1 MKNNKETQPTIKKAF
16 INSFKSFVSIL
27 PMMFA
32 IVAIVGIFQ
41 VYVTSEMISSI
52 FGYSKFADIFTGTI
66 AGAISQGQGSISF
79 VVAEGLQS
87 QGVSL
92 YALSTFT
99 LAWVTLGFIQIP
111 AEASVFGIR
120 FTIYR
125 NILAVLST
133 MIIAYLTIITI
144 GFIK

>member
-1 MKNNKETQPTIKKAF
+1 MIKNNKPTIKKAF
-16 INSFKSFVSIL
+16 VNSFKSFVSIL

-32 IVAIVGIFQ
+32 IIGIVAIFQ
-41 VYVTSEMISSI
+41 VYVTPDMISTL

-66 AGAISQGQGSISF
+66 AGAVSQGQGSISF
-79 VVAEGLQS
+79 VIAEGLKD

-99 LAWVTLGFIQIP
+99 LAWVTLGFLQIP
-111 AEASVFGIR
+111 AEASVFGIK
-120 FTIYR
+120 FTVYR
-125 NILAVLST
+125 NILAFISTVLVS
-133 MIIAYLTIITI
+133 YLTIITI

>member
-1 MKNNKETQPTIKKAF
+1 MIKKNKPTIKKAF

-32 IVAIVGIFQ
+32 IIGIVAIFQ
-41 VYVTSEMISSI
+41 VYVTPDIISSI

-66 AGAISQGQGSISF
+66 AGAVSQGQGSISF
-79 VVAEGLQS
+79 VIAEGLKA

-99 LAWVTLGFIQIP
+99 LAWVTLGFLQLP
-111 AEASVFGIR
+111 AEASLFGIK
-120 FTIYR
+120 FTVYR
-125 NILAVLST
+125 NILAFISTVLVS
-133 MIIAYLTIITI
+133 YLTIITI
-144 GFIK
+144 GLIK

>member
-1 MKNNKETQPTIKKAF
+1 MIKNNKPTIKKAF

-32 IVAIVGIFQ
+32 IIGIVAIFQ
-41 VYVTSEMISSI
+41 VYVTPDMISTL

-66 AGAISQGQGSISF
+66 AGAVSQGQGSISF
-79 VVAEGLQS
+79 VIAEGLKA

-99 LAWVTLGFIQIP
+99 LAWVTLGFLQIP
-111 AEASVFGIR
+111 AEASVFGIK
-120 FTIYR
+120 FTVYR
-125 NILAVLST
+125 NILAFISTVLVS
-133 MIIAYLTIITI
+133 YLTIITI

>member
-1 MKNNKETQPTIKKAF
+1 MIKNNKPTIKKAF
-16 INSFKSFVSIL
+16 VNSFKSFVSIL

-32 IVAIVGIFQ
+32 IIGIVAIFQ
-41 VYVTSEMISSI
+41 VYVTPDMISSI

-66 AGAISQGQGSISF
+66 AGAVSQGQGSISF
-79 VVAEGLQS
+79 VIAEGLKA

-99 LAWVTLGFIQIP
+99 LAWVTLGFLQIP
-111 AEASVFGIR
+111 AEASVFGIK
-120 FTIYR
+120 FTVYR
-125 NILAVLST
+125 NILAFISTVLVS
-133 MIIAYLTIITI
+133 YLTIITI